1 MKKKQF
7 IYIIAVIVLAGTN
20 ICAVAQ
26 KHNKHTNNQNPEE
39 TKVLT
44 SKEVEVIS
52 YYYDATTQKL
62 LGNQK
67 EALSLFLLCIA
78 KDPKNSG
85 AYFEA
90 AALYNELK
98 QPSLGVAYAKQA
110 ADLDPKNTWYLREYA
125 DLLIQTGKIKQA
137 SKVYD
142 QLLKLEP
149 NDQDLQL
156 EKADILIYLK
166 QYKPAVD
173 IYNKLEQKLGI
184 VPEIILQKQKL
195 YLAQGKYDAA
205 EKEMENLIT
214 KYPNDPEYYGM
225 FAEFYITIKKKEKA
239 LKMFEKVLELDPT
252 NPIIHLA
259 LANYYQE
266 IGDNA
271 KSYEY
276 LKMAFRNPEV
286 EMDNKIKIML
296 SYYDLSATRPE
307 RKKEAD
313 ELMDILLQVHPQEPK
328 VWSIKGDFLLRE
340 GKIDETIFAF
350 EKVLEFETD
359 KYPVWDELMVLY
371 NGKGDYYKLESQ
383 SSKALELFPSMPVFY
398 YYNGYANYIKGNYT
412 KALESY
418 ITGKDL
424 VVGDPEMKASF
435 LIGIAEV
442 YTLQKKFTDAESY
455 YESALTV
462 QGNNVEVLTSYA
474 YYLCSTKKDLARAA
488 DLANNALKI
497 EPDNYKVW
505 DVLAWIHFKSTNT
518 AEALN
523 AIRTSIQKGGDKD
536 ALVLEHYGDILFKSG
551 QTTEALE
558 QWNKAKKANGKY
570 SDMLDMKI
578 QQQKLVE

>member
-1 MKKKQF
+1 MVGLN
-7 IYIIAVIVLAGTN
+7 ACVT
-20 ICAVAQ
+20 AQ
-26 KHNKHTNNQNPEE
+26 KNNPSNTEDA
-39 TKVLT
+39 KVLT
-44 SKEVEVIS
+44 QKEVEVIN
-52 YYYDATTQKL
+52 YYYDATTQKI

-85 AYFEA
+85 AYYEA

-98 QPSLGVAYAKQA
+98 QPTVGVIYAKQA

-142 QLLKLEP
+142 QLLKIEP
-149 NDQDLQL
+149 NNQDLQL

-166 QYKPAVD
+166 QYKPAID

-184 VPEIILQKQKL
+184 VAEIVLQKQKL
-195 YLAQGKYDAA
+195 YLAQGNYLAA
-205 EKEMENLIT
+205 EKEMENLIA

-225 FAEFYITIKKKEKA
+225 FAEYYLTINKKEKA
-239 LKMFEKVLELDPT
+239 LKMFEKVLELDPL

-266 IGDNA
+266 LGDNT

-276 LKMAFRNPEV
+276 LKLAFKNPEV

-296 SYYDLSATRPE
+296 SYYDLSASRPE

-313 ELMDILLQVHPQEPK
+313 ELMDILLQVHPQDPK
-328 VWSIKGDFLLRE
+328 VWSMRGDFLLRD

-350 EKVLEFETD
+350 EKVLEFQND
-359 KYPVWDELMVLY
+359 KYPVWNELLILY
-371 NGKGDYYKLESQ
+371 NEKADYNKLENQ
-383 SSKALELFPSMPVFY
+383 SAKAIELFPSMPVFY
-398 YYNGYANYIKGNYT
+398 YYNGYANYIKGNYD

-424 VVGDPEMKASF
+424 VVGDPEMKVSF
-435 LIGIAEV
+435 LVGIANV
-442 YTLQKKFTDAESY
+442 YNEQKKNSEAESY
-455 YESALTV
+455 FESALNI
-462 QGNNVEVLTSYA
+462 QGNNIDVLTSYA
-474 YYLCSTKKDLARAA
+474 YFLCNTKKDMVKAT
-488 DLANNALKI
+488 DLATRAFKI
-497 EPDNYKVW
+497 DPNNYKTN
-505 DVLAWIHFKSTNT
+505 DVLAWIHFRSTNT

-523 AIRTSIQKGGDKD
+523 SIQTSIQYGGDKD
-536 ALVLEHYGDILFKSG
+536 ARVLEHYGDILFKSG
-551 QTTEALE
+551 DPTKALE
-558 QWNKAKKANGKY
+558 QWNKAKNAGGKY
-570 SDMLDMKI
+570 SNLLDTKI

>member
-1 MKKKQF
+1 MKKKHF
-7 IYIIAVIVLAGTN
+7 IYIGATLILTGFN
-20 ICAVAQ
+20 SCAVAQ
-26 KHNKHTNNQNPEE
+26 KHNKNPNPEE

-44 SKEVEVIS
+44 QKEVEVIN

-67 EALSLFLLCIA
+67 EALSLYLLCIA

-85 AYFEA
+85 AYYEA
-90 AALYNELK
+90 ASLYNELK
-98 QPSLGVAYAKQA
+98 QPSVGVEYAKQA
-110 ADLDPKNTWYLREYA
+110 ADLDPKNSWYLREYA

-142 QLLKLEP
+142 QLLKIEL
-149 NDQDLQL
+149 NNQDLQI

-166 QYKPAVD
+166 QYKPAID
-173 IYNKLEQKLGI
+173 IYNKLEQKLGLI
-184 VPEIILQKQKL
+184 PEIALQKQKL

-205 EKEMENLIT
+205 EKEMETLIT
-214 KYPNDPEYYGM
+214 KYPTDPEYYGM
-225 FAEFYITIKKKEKA
+225 FAEFYLTINKKEKA
-239 LKMFEKVLELDPT
+239 LKMFEKVMELDPL

-266 IGDNA
+266 LGDNT

-276 LKMAFRNPEV
+276 LKMAFKNPEV

-313 ELMDILLQVHPQEPK
+313 ELMEILLQVHPNEPK
-328 VWSIKGDFLLRE
+328 AWSIKGDFLLRD
-340 GKIDETIFAF
+340 GKTEDAIVAF
-350 EKVLEFETD
+350 EKVLEFQTD
-359 KYPVWDELMVLY
+359 KYPVWNELLILY
-371 NGKGDYYKLESQ
+371 NEKADYEKLESQ
-383 SSKALELFPSMPVFY
+383 STKALELFPSMPVFY
-398 YYNGYANYIKGNYT
+398 YYNGWANYIKGNYS

-418 ITGKDL
+418 VTGKDL
-424 VVGDPEMKASF
+424 VIGDPEMKVEF

-442 YTLQKKFTDAESY
+442 YTEQKKLTDAESY
-455 YESALTV
+455 YQSAFNIQSNSV
-462 QGNNVEVLTSYA
+462 NVLTSYA
-474 YYLCSTKKDLARAA
+474 YYLCNTKKDMAKAA
-488 DLANNALKI
+488 DLTNQALKI
-497 EPDNYKVW
+497 EPNSYKVW

-523 AIRTSIQKGGDKD
+523 SIKTSIQNGGDKN
-536 ALVLEHYGDILFKSG
+536 AQVLEHYGDILFVSG
-551 QTTEALE
+551 QTVEALE

-570 SDMLDMKI
+570 SNMLDTKI

>member
-1 MKKKQF
+1 MKKKNF
-7 IYIIAVIVLAGTN
+7 IHIGTLVLILGLNA
-20 ICAVAQ
+20 CAVAQ
-26 KHNKHTNNQNPEE
+26 KHHNNQNPEE

-44 SKEVEVIS
+44 SKEVEVIN

-62 LGNQK
+62 LGNNQ

-85 AYFEA
+85 AYYEA
-90 AALYNELK
+90 ASLYNELK
-98 QPSLGVAYAKQA
+98 QPTVGVVYAKQA
-110 ADLDPKNTWYLREYA
+110 AELDPKNTWYLREYA

-166 QYKPAVD
+166 QYKPAID
-173 IYNKLEQKLGI
+173 IYDKLEKKLGI

-225 FAEFYITIKKKEKA
+225 FAEFYLTINKREKA
-239 LKMFEKVLELDPT
+239 LKMFEKVLELDPL

-266 IGDNA
+266 IGDNT

-276 LKMAFRNPEV
+276 LKLAFENPEV
-286 EMDNKIKIML
+286 EIDNKVKIML
-296 SYYDLSATRPE
+296 SYYELSATRPE

-313 ELMDILLQVHPQEPK
+313 ELMEILLRVHPQEPK
-328 VWSIKGDFLLRE
+328 IWSVKGDFLVRD
-340 GKIDETIFAF
+340 GKIDEAIYAF
-350 EKVLEFETD
+350 EKVLEFQND
-359 KYPVWDELMVLY
+359 KYPVWNQLLIMY
-371 NGKGDYYKLESQ
+371 NEKADYDKLETQ
-383 SSKALELFPSMPVFY
+383 SAKALELFPSLPIFY
-398 YYNGYANYIKGNYT
+398 YYNGLANYINGNND

-418 ITGKDL
+418 VTGKDL
-424 VVGDPEMKASF
+424 VVGDPDLKVLF
-435 LIGIAEV
+435 LIGIADV
-442 YTLQKKFTDAESY
+442 YAEQKKLTDAESY
-455 YESALTV
+455 YESAMTV
-462 QGNNVEVLTSYA
+462 QPNNVNVIASYA
-474 YYLCSTKKDLARAA
+474 YYLCNTKKDMAKASDMA
-488 DLANNALKI
+488 SNAQKI
-497 EPDNYKVW
+497 EPNNYKVW

-518 AEALN
+518 TEALN
-523 AIRTSIQKGGDKD
+523 AIKTSLQNGGDKD
-536 ALVLEHYGDILFKSG
+536 ARVLEHYGDILFKSG
-551 QTTEALE
+551 ETTEALE

-570 SDMLDMKI
+570 SNMLDTKI